1 MKILIVTGIYPPDIG
16 GPATYVPQLASALLN
31 RGHKVTVLTLG
42 LDKQET
48 FDDAEWDLVKISRE
62 IPLLIRTIKVMRKI
76 FQLGSEHDAV
86 FANGMYVETGLVLR
100 LLKMKS
106 IAKIVGDPVW
116 ERSVNKGHTELSISD
131 FNSQKRI
138 GMRTSLQRKILSY
151 GLNSFHEITCPSAE
165 LAKFIKFWN
174 VRRNILVIPN
184 GVDVAPCT
192 TSPKKYDV
200 ISISRLVKWKNIDK
214 LIKVCA
220 QVKLKLAIVGSG
232 PEMENLSRIAHREKA
247 NVDFLGE
254 LRGEDIHGALCSAKV
269 FAGISSYEGLSFSLI
284 QAMGSGLAIVASDIP
299 GNSDVVTHGS
309 DGLLVNINDL
319 TSLSEALLKLTLDK
333 KYAQQLG
340 KAAVATVGK
349 KYSRETQLDQMII
362 RIER

>member
-16 GPATYVPQLASALLN
+16 GPATYVPQLARALLN

-42 LDKQET
+42 LDKEESLN
-48 FDDAEWDLVKISRE
+48 DADWDLVKVSRE
-62 IPLLIRTIKVMRKI
+62 IPLLIRTIKVMRRI

-100 LLKMKS
+100 LLKMNS

-116 ERSVNKGHTELSISD
+116 ERSINKGRTELSISD
-131 FNSQKRI
+131 FNSETRI
-138 GMRTSLQRKILSY
+138 GMRASLQRKLLTYS
-151 GLNSFHEITCPSAE
+151 LNSFHEITCPSAE
-165 LAKFIKFWN
+165 LAKFITFWN
-174 VRRNILVIPN
+174 VRRNISVIPN
-184 GVDVAPCT
+184 GVDVVPCT
-192 TSPKKYDV
+192 TISKKYDV

-214 LIKVCA
+214 LISVCA
-220 QVKLKLAIVGSG
+220 QVNLKLAIVGSG
-232 PEMENLSRIAHREKA
+232 PEMENLIRIAHREKA

-254 LRGEDIHGALCSAKV
+254 LRGEDIPGALCSAKV

-319 TSLSEALLKLTLDK
+319 SSLSEALLKFTQDK
-333 KYAQQLG
+333 NYAQQLG
-340 KAAVATVGK
+340 KTAVATVAK
-349 KYSRETQLDQMII
+349 RYSQETQLDQMII